1 MITGLVVTAPSN
13 LLQTIAQFDAIRK
26 HLEAQTKAL
35 NKVIEATTK
44 PLMDIV
50 AQSQR
55 ATKFLIE
62 QYEKSALAKKRKA
75 KVNLT
80 AACNAAL
87 GLARKTLREIVS
99 EFAEVFNASLLAVTS
114 PPKLSQHLA
123 ANAPNGRATHRLN
136 TGSTRALTIER

>member
-1 MITGLVVTAPSN
+1 MNTGLVITAPST
-13 LLQTIAQFDAIRK
+13 LLQFCANMEAMQSRLNAQISPIIKAFDQIAEPFNR
-26 HLEAQTKAL
+26 AQKF
-35 NKVIEATTK
+35 
-44 PLMDIV
+44 IV
-50 AQSQR
+50 
-55 ATKFLIE
+55 E
-62 QYEKSALAKKRKA
+62 QYEKSPLAKKRKA

-87 GLARKTLREIVS
+87 ALFRKTLHEITS